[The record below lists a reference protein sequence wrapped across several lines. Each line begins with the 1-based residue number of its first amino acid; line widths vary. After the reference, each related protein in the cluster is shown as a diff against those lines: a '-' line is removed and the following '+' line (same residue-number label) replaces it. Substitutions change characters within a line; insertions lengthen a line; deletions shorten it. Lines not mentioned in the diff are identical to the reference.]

1 MLNKALIETAIEAVK
16 ERFSGDYTGH
26 DYSHTMRVYEVAS
39 AIATQ
44 ETANMEIVQLASLL
58 HDVDDYK
65 LFGGAMGGFSYAQSF
80 LRNQQVEEQR
90 IEEICK
96 IISEISFKGSDTV
109 NPGTIEGMIVQDA
122 DRLDAIGAVGIA
134 RAFSYG
140 AVHQRKMYDKEE
152 KPKLHMNA
160 DEYRKNKGNTINHF
174 YEKLLLLKDMMNTE
188 TGKQMALQR
197 HRFMEGFLREFWDEV
212 EGKR

>member
-16 ERFSGDYTGH
+16 ERFFGDYTGH

-39 AIATQ
+39 AIAAQ
-44 ETANMEIVQLASLL
+44 ETADMEIVQLASLL

-90 IEEICK
+90 IEDICK
-96 IISEISFKGSDTV
+96 IISEISFKGSDTIK
-109 NPGTIEGMIVQDA
+109 PGTIEGMIVQDA

-160 DEYRKNKGNTINHF
+160 EEYRKNKGNTINHF

-197 HRFMEGFLREFWDEV
+197 HQFMEGFLGEFWDEV

>member
-1 MLNKALIETAIEAVK
+1 MFNKSLIEAAKEAVK

-39 AIATQ
+39 AIAVQ
-44 ETANMEIVQLASLL
+44 EPSDMEIVQLAALL

-65 LFGGAMGGFSYAQSF
+65 LFGGEMGGSSYAQSF
-80 LRNQQVEEQR
+80 LREHQVEEQR
-90 IEEICK
+90 IEVISK
-96 IISEISFKGSDTV
+96 IISEVSFKGSDTV
-109 NPGTIEGMIVQDA
+109 KSDTVEGMIVQDA

-140 AVHQRKMYDKEE
+140 AVHQREMYSKDE
-152 KPKLHMNA
+152 KPRLQMNA
-160 DEYRKNKGNTINHF
+160 EEYRSNKGNTINHF

-188 TGKQMALQR
+188 TGKRMALQR
-197 HRFMEGFLREFWDEV
+197 HQFMERYLQEFWDEV
-212 EGKR
+212 EGKC